1 MCFCF
6 SVGSFFLLLKGIG
19 GVRGQN
25 WDFYTLLK
33 FSISAFNTFLQDV
46 KDRFKSNG
54 TFKFLPF
61 LDILSLNEVNLK
73 RVNRCA
79 LKFYTLKIESVS
91 YMRVRSKII
100 ISCHLCVLLRVK
112 EPKMLSSKLITH
124 IYNWWCKLFEGKR
137 FPMKNTFY
145 FDVQGNFEVSVKI
158 IEGKHFL
165 EKVKNIHKFC

>member
-1 MCFCF
+1 MKKVKNSKFRFLSIFCT
-6 SVGSFFLLLKGIG
+6 FFLHM
-19 GVRGQN
+19 
-25 WDFYTLLK
+25 
-33 FSISAFNTFLQDV
+33 
-46 KDRFKSNG
+46 DRFKSNG

-61 LDILSLNEVNLK
+61 LDILCLNEGNLK

-165 EKVKNIHKFC
+165 EKVKNINKFC